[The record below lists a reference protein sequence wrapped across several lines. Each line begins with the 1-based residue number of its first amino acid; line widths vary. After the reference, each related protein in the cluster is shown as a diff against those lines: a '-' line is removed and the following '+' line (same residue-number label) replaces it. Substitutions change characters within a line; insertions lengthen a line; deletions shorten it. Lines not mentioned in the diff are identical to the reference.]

1 MLQHLATQYGLTPR
15 AAGDT
20 AAVSAEAE
28 RSSVQAEAAA
38 EAEAQYYA
46 TEPFGE
52 SMQQK
57 EDRMRMR
64 SAHSHRCS
72 AESDRIASGL

>member
-1 MLQHLATQYGLTPR
+1 M
-15 AAGDT
+15 
-20 AAVSAEAE
+20 
-28 RSSVQAEAAA
+28 QAEAAA

-72 AESDRIASGL
+72 AESIGLQAVSD